1 MENSKFV
8 ERLSHI
14 RESLGNNIYLQA
26 ISRGVMGI
34 LPIIIIGS
42 FASLFM
48 GLPIAQWQAFL
59 KTSGLTG
66 VLSAFVAGT
75 TNVLGLYMTYGICK
89 TLSNSLGIKA
99 KITPILALVTYITL
113 LPSNVTEEGMAFLSF
128 DFLGTKGM
136 IVGIIISVIV
146 CHSYKFIIDRNLTIK
161 MPEGTPTY
169 VSDSFLALVPAFFVA
184 LVAMILKFAFA
195 LTSYGDAFNCLY
207 SLLQIPLTALIGGSL
222 FANVIITALSQ
233 LNWAVGVHPGYLTGL
248 VGPLLFSLDGM
259 NQGFFA
265 QGKALPKIIGMAFNY
280 ITTTAVFYPAIAIAV
295 LIFAKSERLKI
306 VGKVAVAPAFFG
318 ISEPLIFGLPIVFNP
333 FVLIPWVLGPM
344 VNYVVAYMLTSAG
357 IVARCAGVTVFNVPM
372 IFTGIMNGN
381 ISIALME
388 IGLFI
393 IDILLFMPFIK
404 VLEKNYIVEE
414 NTK

>member
-14 RESLGNNIYLQA
+14 GESLGNNIYLQA

-265 QGKALPKIIGMAFNY
+265 QGKALPNIIGMAFNY

>member
-14 RESLGNNIYLQA
+14 GESLGNNIYLQA

-169 VSDSFLALVPAFFVA
+169 VSDSFLALVPVFFVA

-265 QGKALPKIIGMAFNY
+265 QGKALPNIIGMAFNY

-357 IVARCAGVTVFNVPM
+357 IVARCAGVNVFNVPM

>member
-14 RESLGNNIYLQA
+14 GESLGNNIYLQA

-128 DFLGTKGM
+128 DYLGTKGM

-265 QGKALPKIIGMAFNY
+265 QGKALPNIIGMAFNY

>member
-14 RESLGNNIYLQA
+14 GESLGNNIYLQA

-265 QGKALPKIIGMAFNY
+265 QGKALPNIIGMAFNY

-333 FVLIPWVLGPM
+333 FVLIPWVLVPM

>member
-14 RESLGNNIYLQA
+14 GESLGNNIYLQA

-99 KITPILALVTYITL
+99 KITPILALVAYITL

-265 QGKALPKIIGMAFNY
+265 QGKALPNIIGMAFNY

>member
-14 RESLGNNIYLQA
+14 GESLGNNIYLQA

-169 VSDSFLALVPAFFVA
+169 VSDSFLALVPAFFVS

-265 QGKALPKIIGMAFNY
+265 QGKALPNIIGMAFNY

>member
-14 RESLGNNIYLQA
+14 GESLGNNIYLQA

-248 VGPLLFSLDGM
+248 VAPLLFSLDGM

-265 QGKALPKIIGMAFNY
+265 QGKALPNIIGMAFNY

-318 ISEPLIFGLPIVFNP
+318 ISEPLIFGLPIAFNP

>member
-14 RESLGNNIYLQA
+14 GESLGNNIYLQA

-265 QGKALPKIIGMAFNY
+265 QGKALPNIIGMAFNY

-333 FVLIPWVLGPM
+333 FVLRPM